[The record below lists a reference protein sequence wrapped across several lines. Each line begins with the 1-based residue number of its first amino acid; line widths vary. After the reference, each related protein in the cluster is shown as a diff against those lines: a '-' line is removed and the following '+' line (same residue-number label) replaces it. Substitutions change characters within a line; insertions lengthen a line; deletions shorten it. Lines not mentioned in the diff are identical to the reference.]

1 MKLIDLFNEID
12 KKQIKLR
19 DWIRF
24 EFYRV
29 KELLGHVP
37 SRMELFTYMDDDV
50 YRSAIGNSKENPFK
64 RYLEYREQ
72 LDELTE
78 DEKQLYSGIGREF
91 IRLIEN
97 TNMTKVYK
105 MPVLMAFCYNGGV
118 RMSVTEEQLL
128 DSWKEFFNTGT
139 NWKDLEIGLD
149 YEKFCEISDRE
160 HIKKIMKMPVHFL
173 LQSGKGFFIQKDDAA
188 LALREELA
196 ETAQNP
202 AFAEQ
207 VKDVVEYRVMDY
219 YKRRYQKTYLEKE

>member
-1 MKLIDLFNEID
+1 MYIFILA
-12 KKQIKLR
+12 
-19 DWIRF
+19 
-24 EFYRV
+24 
-29 KELLGHVP
+29 
-37 SRMELFTYMDDDV
+37 FTDDDV